1 MLAVVVLSVA
11 SLFTAVI
18 LKKDKPEYA
27 TLVIIFASICIAVK
41 ILSIADELVSELH
54 DWESFLSGYKVY
66 INLFIK
72 MLGITYICEFASDLC
87 KDAGHQTLSNHIEI
101 FGKVTIMVA
110 GLPIIKT
117 VFGMIEKLL
126 KI

>member
-1 MLAVVVLSVA
+1 MFSVVVISVA

-27 TLVIIFASICIAVK
+27 TLVILLTSTCIALK
-41 ILSIADELVSELH
+41 ILSIADELIAEFHS
-54 DWESFLSGYKVY
+54 WESFLSGYKVY
-66 INLFIK
+66 ISLFVK

-117 VFGMIEKLL
+117 VFGMIEELL
-126 KI
+126 RI